1 MAGSSYDDTV
11 AEALPLLERQ
21 PAALVLLE
29 GSGSVIPPVAAQAT
43 ICVAS
48 AAQPHEYISGFL
60 GTYRLLLADL
70 LVVTMCEAPLA
81 REEQVARLVG
91 AVRSVKPN
99 LMIVPVVLRPR
110 PTASLRGRRVALFT
124 TAGREGLTM
133 ISAHLEREYGA
144 EVTVVSADLADRGA
158 LAAAVQRAAREADV
172 FVSEIKAAAIDVV
185 AEAAAASG
193 RELVFLNNEPVPV
206 AYAGLPAGDLAAA
219 IGDLGDAC
227 RRRFAEP
234 E

>member
-1 MAGSSYDDTV
+1 MAGSSFDDTV
-11 AEALPLLERQ
+11 AEALPLVERL

-43 ICVAS
+43 ICVVS
-48 AAQPHEYISGFL
+48 AAQPQEYITGFL
-60 GTYRLLLADL
+60 GSYRLLLADL
-70 LVVTMCEAPLA
+70 LVMTMCEAPLA
-81 REEQVARLVG
+81 SEEQVARLIG
-91 AVRSVKPN
+91 GVRSINPK
-99 LMIVPVVLRPR
+99 LTIMPVVLRPR
-110 PTASLRGRRVALFT
+110 PTASLKGRRVAVFT
-124 TAGREGLTM
+124 TAGRGGLTM

-144 EVTVVSADLADRGA
+144 EVVVASADLADRGA
-158 LAAAVQRAAREADV
+158 LTGAVQRAVLEAEV

-206 AYAGLPAGDLAAA
+206 AYGGLPVGDLSVA

-227 RRRFAEP
+227 RQRFGEA
-234 E
+234 